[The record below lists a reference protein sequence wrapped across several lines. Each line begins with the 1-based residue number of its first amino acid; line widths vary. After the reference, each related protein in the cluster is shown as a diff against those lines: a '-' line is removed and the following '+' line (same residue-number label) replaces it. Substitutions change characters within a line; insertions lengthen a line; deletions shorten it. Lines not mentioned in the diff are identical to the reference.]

1 MYPTKYFVQGM
12 AGGVD
17 PFVPNP
23 APWSA
28 VRISDYGYTKMH
40 VMNHTHLKVE
50 QVSAVKVGTVTRVSL
65 LFYPELFEGGK
76 GGRQLYNDQKH
87 AWKVFERRVVVLE

>member
-1 MYPTKYFVQGM
+1 MATQGM

-28 VRISDYGYTKMH
+28 VRISDYGYTKMQ
-40 VMNHTHLKVE
+40 VFNHTHLKVE
-50 QVSAVKVGTVTRVSL
+50 QVSAVKVRWKLVYFQILQCHS
-65 LFYPELFEGGK
+65 
-76 GGRQLYNDQKH
+76 YNRKE
-87 AWKVFERRVVVLE
+87 K

>member
-1 MYPTKYFVQGM
+1 M

-28 VRISDYGYTKMH
+28 VRTSDYGYTKMH
-40 VMNHTHLKVE
+40 VVNHTHLVVE
-50 QVSAVKVGTVTRVSL
+50 QVSAIQVIIT
-65 LFYPELFEGGK
+65 
-76 GGRQLYNDQKH
+76 
-87 AWKVFERRVVVLE
+87 